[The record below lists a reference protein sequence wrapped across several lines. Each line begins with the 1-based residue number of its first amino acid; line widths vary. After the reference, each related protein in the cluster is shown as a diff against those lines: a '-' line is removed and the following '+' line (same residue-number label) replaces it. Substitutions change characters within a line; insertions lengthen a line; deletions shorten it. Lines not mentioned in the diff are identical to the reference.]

1 MFLKCREI
9 WKDYK
14 FKRNPFKMLNAHF
27 LVTLEALNLLLC
39 QKRLIRLIQLICLTF
54 KNICFNEN
62 FKEKSKNFETQF
74 IVCYSRF
81 IALHFQPLQPVS
93 LTGQCLTVYKTRM
106 KCLIRKYLLLSVIS
120 KKEKKTWK
128 AQYRSAQWKI

>member
-1 MFLKCREI
+1 
-9 WKDYK
+9 
-14 FKRNPFKMLNAHF
+14 MLNAHF

-74 IVCYSRF
+74 IVYYSRF

-93 LTGQCLTVYKTRM
+93 LTGQLLDCLQNKDEMLDKKIPTF
-106 KCLIRKYLLLSVIS
+106 KCD
-120 KKEKKTWK
+120 
-128 AQYRSAQWKI
+128 Q